1 MCLTHPP
8 GFPDCESD
16 GDDGGDGNDDRELP
30 VELNGPED
38 DCVSLEQ
45 VEWIERLVN
54 KQPGHRGHADLDL
67 VVTVLLE
74 PRSFNQVFTQQSLV
88 PLNKTFASI
97 SRT

>member
-1 MCLTHPP
+1 MCRTHPP

-74 PRSFNQVFTQQSLV
+74 PKSSTKFLV
-88 PLNKTFASI
+88 CKAICQIVKKSTKKLL
-97 SRT
+97 